1 MNIPYDYFNQYD
13 LVEETRENIDFI
25 RSYNMIGNQK
35 KYDFEYGYL
44 NNWYKD
50 GDLYIRNSILENTR
64 LINDKILQVK
74 EFHNSEHNNF
84 QFEQII

>member
-35 KYDFEYGYL
+35 NTIL
-44 NNWYKD
+44 NTD
-50 GDLYIRNSILENTR
+50 I
-64 LINDKILQVK
+64 
-74 EFHNSEHNNF
+74 
-84 QFEQII
+84 